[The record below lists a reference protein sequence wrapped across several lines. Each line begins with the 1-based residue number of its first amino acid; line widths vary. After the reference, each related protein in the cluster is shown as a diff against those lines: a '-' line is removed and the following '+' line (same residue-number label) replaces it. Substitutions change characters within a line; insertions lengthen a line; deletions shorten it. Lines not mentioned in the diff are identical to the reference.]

1 MLLTGLADTEENV
14 WKMNNA
20 QYSGLSPQSVVA
32 VVQRSYKYMHF
43 LLNHDHASVTEGFRH
58 ASVEWKVNTSIRRR
72 RLEAGH
78 AVINHLNVSI
88 YL

>member
-1 MLLTGLADTEENV
+1 MDD
-14 WKMNNA
+14 A

-43 LLNHDHASVTEGFRH
+43 PLRKVLLRAFRH
-58 ASVEWKVNTSIRRR
+58 ASVEWKVNTSIHDV
-72 RLEAGH
+72 AGFGGRGACCH
-78 AVINHLNVSI
+78 VINHLDVSI